1 MSAIVDIHAREIL
14 DSRGN
19 PTVEVEVEL
28 ETGAAGRAAVP
39 SGASTGAYEAVELR
53 DGDKGRYGGKGVLN
67 AVEAVN
73 TEIFEALSGMD
84 ADEQAVLDERMIEL
98 DGTDNKARLGANAIL
113 GVSLALAKAAA
124 DDAGLP
130 LYRYVGGASAR
141 VLPVPMMNIL
151 NGGAHADN
159 PIDFQE
165 FMIMPVGAD
174 TLSDAVRWGAEI
186 FQALRTKLS
195 QAGHNT
201 NVGDEGGFAPDLGG
215 TRDALDLVM
224 RAIEEVGFKPGDN
237 IQLALDSASTEFFR
251 DGKYH
256 LKGEGKFCHRM
267 KWFFT
272 TTTSAR
278 FILSSRSRTGLPKM
292 TGRAGVR

>member
-84 ADEQAVLDERMIEL
+84 ADEQAALDERMIEL
-98 DGTDNKARLGANAIL
+98 DGTDNKSRLGANAIL

-174 TLSDAVRWGAEI
+174 TLSDAVRWGAVRSI
-186 FQALRTKLS
+186 
-195 QAGHNT
+195 
-201 NVGDEGGFAPDLGG
+201 
-215 TRDALDLVM
+215 
-224 RAIEEVGFKPGDN
+224 
-237 IQLALDSASTEFFR
+237 
-251 DGKYH
+251 
-256 LKGEGKFCHRM
+256 
-267 KWFFT
+267 
-272 TTTSAR
+272 
-278 FILSSRSRTGLPKM
+278 SSCRRSRRSDSSPATISSWRLIPLRPNSSKTASITLKAKGKSCRPM
-292 TGRAGVR
+292 T

>member
-53 DGDKGRYGGKGVLN
+53 DGDKERYGGKGVLN

-174 TLSDAVRWGAEI
+174 TLSDGA
-186 FQALRTKLS
+186 FAGGRKYSRRYAPSCLRRGITRMSATRADLHRTW
-195 QAGHNT
+195 A
-201 NVGDEGGFAPDLGG
+201 APG
-215 TRDALDLVM
+215 M
-224 RAIEEVGFKPGDN
+224 
-237 IQLALDSASTEFFR
+237 
-251 DGKYH
+251 H
-256 LKGEGKFCHRM
+256 
-267 KWFFT
+267 W
-272 TTTSAR
+272 
-278 FILSSRSRTGLPKM
+278 IL
-292 TGRAGVR
+292 